1 MIKEIEEYFR
11 LLYPNVKELKNEEAL
26 YAVKDY
32 IFIGKHIEKIHR
44 KFEDIVS
51 NKEKNGEEIDEQKI
65 IANVV
70 KLIKSDRYFELLH
83 PDVETLTPKEKFET
97 MSDRAFITEHISE
110 IDRKFE
116 DIVSNKEKNGEEI
129 NKQAIIKSVIEGVKG
144 LQITFSSQKIGQAT
158 INTPTIAKKEAEQ
171 VENEE
176 ETRDNIKE
184 GEEFGDDN

>member
-65 IANVV
+65 ISNVV

-83 PDVETLTPKEKFET
+83 PDVETLTPKEEFET

-110 IDRKFE
+110 IDKKFE

>member
-83 PDVETLTPKEKFET
+83 PDVETLTPKEEFET